1 MTISNLEKELFEKQK
16 NKIEL
21 EKAYNKFKNIDE
33 HRKIVIKNKLFLKEE
48 NERIILYELKN

>member
-16 NKIEL
+16 NKIKL
-21 EKAYNKFKNIDE
+21 ENAYNKFKNIDE